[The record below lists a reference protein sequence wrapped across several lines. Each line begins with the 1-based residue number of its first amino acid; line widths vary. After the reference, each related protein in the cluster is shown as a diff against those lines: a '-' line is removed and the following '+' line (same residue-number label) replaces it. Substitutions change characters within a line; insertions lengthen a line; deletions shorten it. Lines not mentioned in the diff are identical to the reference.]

1 MIRSGLGKRRPPIH
15 LKTPEEIALM
25 REAGRIVAEVHEL
38 MRKMVR
44 PGVSTAELDAVAQDW
59 IRRRNAIPSFK
70 GYPYTGKN
78 DFPASICTSINEE
91 LVHGIPSRERILREG
106 DIISIDVGA
115 IYKGYQG
122 DSAWTYA
129 VGRISEEAQRLLATT
144 EGALYA
150 GIAAARAGRQVR
162 DISAAIQRYVEERG
176 FNVVREYTGHG
187 IGRAMHEPPNVLNYV
202 GDKYP
207 DGRLPLRPG
216 LTLALEPMVNAGTRE
231 TRLLADGW
239 TVVTAD
245 GRLSAHFEHTLV
257 VTTGEPEILTRL

>member
-1 MIRSGLGKRRPPIH
+1 VIRSGSGKRRPPIH

-91 LVHGIPSRERILREG
+91 LVHGIPSRDRILREG

-150 GIAAARAGRQVR
+150 GIAAARVGRQVR

-176 FNVVREYTGHG
+176 FSVVREYTGHG

-257 VTTGEPEILTRL
+257 VTIGEPEILTRL

>member
-1 MIRSGLGKRRPPIH
+1 M
-15 LKTPEEIALM
+15 
-25 REAGRIVAEVHEL
+25 
-38 MRKMVR
+38 
-44 PGVSTAELDAVAQDW
+44 
-59 IRRRNAIPSFK
+59 
-70 GYPYTGKN
+70 
-78 DFPASICTSINEE
+78 
-91 LVHGIPSRERILREG
+91 
-106 DIISIDVGA
+106 
-115 IYKGYQG
+115 
-122 DSAWTYA
+122 
-129 VGRISEEAQRLLATT
+129 
-144 EGALYA
+144 
-150 GIAAARAGRQVR
+150 R

-207 DGRLPLRPG
+207 DGRLLLRPG
-216 LTLALEPMVNAGTRE
+216 LTLALEPMVNAGMRE